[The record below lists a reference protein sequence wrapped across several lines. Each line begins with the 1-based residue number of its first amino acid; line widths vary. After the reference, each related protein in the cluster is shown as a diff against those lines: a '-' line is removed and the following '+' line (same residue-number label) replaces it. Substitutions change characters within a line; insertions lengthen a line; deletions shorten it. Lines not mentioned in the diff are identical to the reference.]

1 MKIGFFWHSLTT
13 GNLGVGALSI
23 ANMVLVERIVKGMS
37 QDVEYVIF
45 GPKGRSGSIIIP
57 EIPKYRYVSLS
68 AEKIAPLSLLRLLKD
83 INSCDLILDIGSGD
97 SFSDIYGLKRF
108 AKILVSKLL
117 VRKSARKLILSP
129 QTIGPFKNPIY
140 KKLASFVMTNAAQV
154 YARDEISYLYA
165 KEISGKKINLKLAT
179 DVAMLLPVR
188 QGVHN
193 ELDKTDNNIKNV
205 GINVSGLLYSGG
217 YTGHNQFGLVSN
229 YADMILEMTHAFS
242 NLPGVQ
248 VWLVPHVLAT
258 DGMKSE
264 DDYAACHSVSEK
276 VNGVKLA
283 PRFEDPIEAKSFIAE
298 LDFFVGARMHAT
310 IAAFSTGVPVIP
322 LAYSRK
328 FSGLFGSLNYNR
340 VVDLTKCNEETV
352 IEITLKAFH
361 ERETLR
367 NELLYAYKEAEVR
380 LKVYTNDL
388 ARRLS
393 DIINTPKS

>member
-23 ANMVLVERIVKGMS
+23 ANMVLVERIIKNIS

-45 GPKGRSGSIIIP
+45 GPKGKSNPIHIP
-57 EIPKYRYVSLS
+57 EIPEYRYVSLS
-68 AEKIAPLSLLRLLKD
+68 ADKIAPSQLLKLMND
-83 INSCDLILDIGSGD
+83 INTCDLILDIGSGD

-108 AKILVSKLL
+108 AKILFSKLL
-117 VRKSARKLILSP
+117 VRHSARKLILSP

-140 KKLASFVMTNAAQV
+140 KTLASYVISNAAQV

-165 KEISGKKINLKLAT
+165 KEICNKNIKLKLAT

-188 QGVHN
+188 KGEHCEIN
-193 ELDKTDNNIKNV
+193 NTDSNITNV
-205 GINVSGLLYSGG
+205 GINISGLLYSGG
-217 YTGHNQFGLVSN
+217 YTGQNQFGLISN
-229 YADMILEMTHAFS
+229 YADMILDMALAFS
-242 NLPGVQ
+242 NIPGVQ
-248 VWLVPHVLAT
+248 LWLVPHVLET

-264 DDYAACHSVSEK
+264 DDYSACQLVAEQVK
-276 VNGVKLA
+276 GIKLA
-283 PRFEDPIEAKSFIAE
+283 PRFKDPIEAKSFIAE

-340 VVDLTKCNEETV
+340 VIDLTKCNKETV
-352 IEITLKAFH
+352 IETCLKAFH
-361 ERETLR
+361 ERELLK
-367 NELLYAYKEAEVR
+367 NELIHAYKEAEVR
-380 LKVYTNDL
+380 LKVYTDDL
-388 ARRLS
+388 GLS
-393 DIINTPKS
+393 LINITNVTK